1 MVPAELFRVMM
12 KEEWRIHS
20 TIFGN
25 LSFALFP
32 VCIFGIAFM
41 GMILDPLLPGIFPA
55 GTLVLLIHG
64 LYFLLGIMAGGF
76 GLMGREIMSR
86 RFGEAGL
93 VAPAARYLPLSDR
106 VIFGV
111 FVLKDTIYY
120 LLLWVLPFIT
130 GISLAGFF
138 VPLPGSPVVTL
149 AVTVPL
155 AFLAGLAMVFLLT
168 TIYARSRLLLAV
180 FGVAV
185 LVLVAVGILATVG
198 GASALNPVLVF
209 REYPLPLL
217 GLCIAGIV
225 SAFSV
230 SLAFPVTEWNP
241 AVTHY
246 PERYSSLEER
256 FSLFGSA
263 PLMAKDILELFRN
276 GGLIGQTIFSLIL
289 PLALIWIALSLLS
302 GAVPPDVLFFLFA
315 VVSGVI
321 GSTIYTWITEFDSLP
336 PYSLLPLDLPALIR
350 AKTRVFHLL
359 LVIPGAI
366 VLVAGLIG
374 MQWLVLL
381 PAVIAMAGTAG
392 YLQVV
397 MALLA
402 GLRPSVLIYDARVLV
417 ASMFLSSPAVMS
429 VVTAGLFSGPVTG
442 ALVALLLVPV
452 AALLFRIALKR
463 AGTREIA
470 SA

>member
-1 MVPAELFRVMM
+1 MIPLDLFRVMM

-41 GMILDPLLPGIFPA
+41 GMILDPLLPGVFPA
-55 GTLVLLIHG
+55 GTLALLIHG
-64 LYFLLGIMAGGF
+64 LYILLGIMAGGF

-106 VIFGV
+106 TIFGV

-120 LLLWVLPFIT
+120 LLLWVLPFVA
-130 GISLAGFF
+130 GLSLAGFF
-138 VPLPGSPVVTL
+138 VPLPGSPAAIL
-149 AVTVPL
+149 AITIPL
-155 AFLAGLAMVFLLT
+155 AFLSGLAMVFLLT

-180 FGVAV
+180 LGIGMLLLAG
-185 LVLVAVGILATVG
+185 VGIVATG
-198 GASALNPVLVF
+198 GGVSALNLVDLLG
-209 REYPLPLL
+209 EYPLPLL
-217 GLCIAGIV
+217 GLCIAGIII
-225 SAFSV
+225 AFSF

-241 AVTHY
+241 AVTRY
-246 PERYSSLEER
+246 PERYSRFEER
-256 FSLFGSA
+256 LSLFGSA
-263 PLMAKDILELFRN
+263 PLMAKDFLELFRN
-276 GGLIGQTIFSLIL
+276 GGLIGQTIFSLLL
-289 PLALIWIALSLLS
+289 PLSLIWIALALLS

-315 VVSGVI
+315 VVAGVI

-336 PYSLLPLDLPALIR
+336 PYSLLPLDIPALIR
-350 AKTRVFHLL
+350 AKTRVFHIL

-366 VLVAGLIG
+366 VIIAGLIG

-381 PAVIAMAGTAG
+381 PAVIGMAGTAG

-397 MALLA
+397 IVLLA
-402 GLRPSVLIYDARVLV
+402 GLRPSVLIYDVRVLV
-417 ASMFLSSPAVMS
+417 SSMILSSPAVMS
-429 VVTAGLFSGPVTG
+429 VVTAGLFAGPVTG
-442 ALVALLLVPV
+442 ALVALLLVPI
-452 AALLFRIALKR
+452 AALLFRIAIKR
-463 AGTREIA
+463 AGNREIA
-470 SA
+470 NA